1 MDIVTGYRGEPH
13 VTSNDHQAFNYGAL
27 GDCILP
33 VGEKLRGELVTEPG
47 LQLRIHDGE
56 IIHKGVHSRVK
67 PGTYDT
73 VALSNGSQ
81 NMKRIDLV
89 CVKYSKAQNN
99 VENSEWVVKHGT
111 PTSGT
116 PATPSHINGNVIGG
130 QTVDETPVFKVEYD
144 GLNAVVSSL
153 LSVSMTVSD
162 ISSRIN
168 GKKEG
173 SNIYKN
179 KIPIALECG
188 TRVFTSG
195 TASDDITLY
204 TVPAGIEISKIVADV
219 TNGDIATWNTQMIS
233 TYINTQRRT
242 VHAKLNAS
250 RIPSY
255 YRFNYIIWYFGEEGL
270 S

>member
-13 VTSNDHQAFNYGAL
+13 VTSNDHQAFNYGII

-33 VGEKLRGELVTEPG
+33 VGKKLTGELISNNE
-47 LQLRIHDGE
+47 LRIYDGE

-73 VALSNGSQ
+73 VTLENGAQ
-81 NMKRIDLV
+81 GMNRIDLV
-89 CVKYSKAQNN
+89 CVKYSKASNN
-99 VENSEWVVKHGT
+99 VETSEWIVKKGT
-111 PTSGT
+111 ATAGT
-116 PATPSHINGNVIGG
+116 ASEPSYTNGNIVSGD
-130 QTVDETPVFKVEYD
+130 TVDETPVFKVTYN
-144 GLNAVVSSL
+144 GLSASVSPL
-153 LSVSMTVSD
+153 LSVAMTVSD

-188 TRVFTSG
+188 TRVLTSG

-255 YRFNYIIWYFGEEGL
+255 YRFNYIIWYFGKEGL